1 MAYNFSLKNQGKC
14 SEFDENIGV
23 FVFVFVFV
31 FLLAQVKAE
40 IGVELF
46 LDTRINFF
54 NVVLESLSNEYSLRK
69 TLVYEYL
76 MYRSSNN

>member
-1 MAYNFSLKNQGKC
+1 MLCLGLREDSGSIVNAM
-14 SEFDENIGV
+14 
-23 FVFVFVFV
+23 
-31 FLLAQVKAE
+31 AQVKAE